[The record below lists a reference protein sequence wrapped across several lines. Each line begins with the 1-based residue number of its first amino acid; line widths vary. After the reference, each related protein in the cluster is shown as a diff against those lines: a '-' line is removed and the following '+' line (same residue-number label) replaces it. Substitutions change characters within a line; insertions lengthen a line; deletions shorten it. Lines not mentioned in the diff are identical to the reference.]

1 MNLKRLFKKEQS
13 IAFFPH
19 ILLVATLIFT
29 LSSVF
34 KGAVFPAHA
43 QEEGKGFLSEIEEA
57 VKEESRQV
65 KEILDRQT
73 DKASRNLLVIAGA
86 IIIPVSL
93 ILIVW
98 ISKLILNIIF
108 SIISSFLNISRAK
121 IALILKRDAISKRE
135 YNITKGE
142 NRPRRKPLRLG
153 EILASFVSRSLT
165 MEQIHLALLEQKK
178 EQSKPLIGELLVRH
192 GFATPEEVKAAL
204 KIQGKKG

>member
-1 MNLKRLFKKEQS
+1 VNLKRLFKKEQS
-13 IAFFPH
+13 IAFFSH
-19 ILLVATLIFT
+19 ILLVATLIFA

-57 VKEESRQV
+57 VKEEGRQV

-73 DKASRNLLVIAGA
+73 DKASRSLLVIAGA

-121 IALILKRDAISKRE
+121 IALILKRDAMGKRE

-142 NRPRRKPLRLG
+142 DSPRKKPLRLG
-153 EILASFVSRSLT
+153 EILIGFVSRSLT
-165 MEQIHLALLEQKK
+165 MEQIDLALLEQKK
-178 EQSKPLIGELLVRH
+178 EQSKPLIGKLLVRH
-192 GFATPEEVKAAL
+192 GFATPDEVKSAL